1 MTDLDIAVEP
11 TAFKVSALPEED
23 VNSRYFTL
31 TVEYRGRGLWAVM
44 HMGSCL
50 GSDGEWDWEP
60 LSSSREDDWL
70 ETHRFDRET
79 AIELAKAALPD
90 LNVNGLTL
98 ADYIARK
105 TTRREGSAR

>member
-1 MTDLDIAVEP
+1 MTDLDVTVEP
-11 TAFKVSALPEED
+11 TAYKVSALPEED

-44 HMGSCL
+44 HMGFCL
-50 GSDGEWDWEP
+50 GADGEWDWEP

-70 ETHRFDRET
+70 GTHRFDLDEALKR
-79 AIELAKAALPD
+79 AKAALPD

-98 ADYIARK
+98 TNYLAQKAARRK
-105 TTRREGSAR
+105 GSA